1 MATTEMMRTGV
12 FATPEQMKQIADA
25 EAGVAMAGL
34 TAARLGP
41 HRAESREKRMRRL
54 IQAAAVAQGLPDT
67 KGFYGYDTG
76 NGEFITWGKA

>member
-25 EAGVAMAGL
+25 EARVAMAGL

-54 IQAAAVAQGLPDT
+54 IYSAAIAQGLPAMT
-67 KGFYGYDTG
+67 GFYGYDPR